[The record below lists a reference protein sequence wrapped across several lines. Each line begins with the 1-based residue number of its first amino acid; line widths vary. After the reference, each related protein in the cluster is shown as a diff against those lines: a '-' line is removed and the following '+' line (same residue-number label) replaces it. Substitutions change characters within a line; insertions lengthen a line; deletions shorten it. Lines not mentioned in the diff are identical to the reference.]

1 MMKKTKFN
9 SQLFRKIEQQKGWTL
24 WSMLFVIGVLVL
36 FAYVAFQ
43 LVPVYTTNES
53 IKSAM
58 QHAIDNVP
66 PTQARRS
73 AITEKMRSK
82 LYVDGNHRLIDY
94 KKDVDIKR
102 TQRELIVK
110 VDYESRVPLFYN
122 LSIVASFENEVKRN
136 LEQ

>member
-1 MMKKTKFN
+1 MKKTKFS
-9 SQLFRKIEQQKGWTL
+9 SQSFRKFEQQKGWTL
-24 WSMLFVIGVLVL
+24 WSMLFVIGVLIL

-53 IKSAM
+53 VKSAM
-58 QHAIDNVP
+58 QHSIENVS

-73 AITEKMRSK
+73 VINEKMRSK
-82 LYVDGNHRLIDY
+82 LYVDGNHKLIDY
-94 KKDVDIKR
+94 KKNVDIKR
-102 TQRELIVK
+102 TQRELILK
-110 VDYESRVPLFYN
+110 VNYERRVPLFYN